1 MKNKSIFSLIV
12 TSMLVT
18 YLIVISM
25 VFFIL
30 KARFNQDETILNTKL
45 SDQINRT
52 IIEKTTNYLLP
63 AIMISEISGNLSEN
77 SVIDINNS
85 QQLESYLKTQIK
97 SYPQLSR
104 IYLAKE
110 NGDFTMIYR
119 NEKKSLSSKTIIQ
132 KTALETVKDYNLYED
147 AITTK
152 TAKSS
157 FDPRTRP
164 WYYEAKEKETQIW
177 TDLYMF
183 YTGNR
188 PGITA
193 SFPFYDQNTILQGVF
208 GIDLE
213 LSAISEFLSLQ
224 KQYYESK
231 ILILNYKNEIVAQSG
246 DIVFK
251 TAEDGLVTPLHIN
264 QHSDNLIKQAYQQLL
279 TLNEQDPKQSK
290 QVKLVY
296 QNELYLISAVNF
308 PAFFGKNWKVM
319 TILPTKQLLSN
330 RVSSV
335 TIFYIIIGLVTLGL
349 IIMALIL
356 ARSVSKPLKQ
366 LSFDMQRLQYKNID
380 GKQIKSSLS
389 EINELIDIYT
399 VIKKKYSQT
408 FK

>member
-1 MKNKSIFSLIV
+1 MKNKSIFSIIV
-12 TSMLVT
+12 TSLLVT

-63 AIMISEISGNLSEN
+63 AIMISEISGNLAEKL
-77 SVIDINNS
+77 VIDINNS
-85 QQLESYLKTQIK
+85 QQLENYLRTQIQ
-97 SYPQLSR
+97 SYPQLAR

-110 NGDFTMIYR
+110 NGDFMMIYR

-147 AITTK
+147 AVTTK
-152 TAKSS
+152 TAKSA

-164 WYYEAKEKETQIW
+164 WYYEAKEKETEIW

-193 SFPFYDQNTILQGVF
+193 SFPFYDQNTTLQGVF
-208 GIDLE
+208 GVDLE

-251 TAEDGLVTPLHIN
+251 TTEDGQVSPLHVN

-279 TLNEQDPKQSK
+279 TLNEQDPNQSK

-296 QNELYLISAVNF
+296 QNELYLISAVHF

-349 IIMALIL
+349 IIMALIV

>member
-1 MKNKSIFSLIV
+1 MNVLDESDGYYHQKITNVEEIDVAGMALLGSVNFDITPDNITG
-12 TSMLVT
+12 TSPIAEVDVEVKWMP
-18 YLIVISM
+18 
-25 VFFIL
+25 
-30 KARFNQDETILNTKL
+30 
-45 SDQINRT
+45 DQ
-52 IIEKTTNYLLP
+52 
-63 AIMISEISGNLSEN
+63 
-77 SVIDINNS
+77 
-85 QQLESYLKTQIK
+85 
-97 SYPQLSR
+97 
-104 IYLAKE
+104 
-110 NGDFTMIYR
+110 
-119 NEKKSLSSKTIIQ
+119 
-132 KTALETVKDYNLYED
+132 LETVKDYNLYED

-208 GIDLE
+208 GVDLE

-251 TAEDGLVTPLHIN
+251 TAEDGQVTPLHIN

-319 TILPTKQLLSN
+319 TKKMFLKMI
-330 RVSSV
+330 SS
-335 TIFYIIIGLVTLGL
+335 
-349 IIMALIL
+349 
-356 ARSVSKPLKQ
+356 
-366 LSFDMQRLQYKNID
+366 RLM
-380 GKQIKSSLS
+380 
-389 EINELIDIYT
+389 
-399 VIKKKYSQT
+399 
-408 FK
+408 

>member
-18 YLIVISM
+18 YLLVISM
-25 VFFIL
+25 VFFVL

-63 AIMISEISGNLSEN
+63 AIMISEISGNLAEN
-77 SVIDINNS
+77 SVVNINNP
-85 QQLESYLKTQIK
+85 QQLENYLKTQIK

-132 KTALETVKDYNLYED
+132 KTALETVKDYNVYED
-147 AITTK
+147 VITTK

-208 GIDLE
+208 GVDLE

-251 TAEDGLVTPLHIN
+251 TAEDGQVSPLHVN

-279 TLNEQDPKQSK
+279 TLNEQDPNHSK
-290 QVKLVY
+290 QVKLIY
-296 QNELYLISAVNF
+296 QNEPYLISVVHF

-319 TILPTKQLLSN
+319 TILPTNQLLSN

-335 TIFYIIIGLVTLGL
+335 TIFYIIIGLVSLGL
-349 IIMALIL
+349 IIIALIV

-380 GKQIKSSLS
+380 GKQIKSSVS
-389 EINELIDIYT
+389 EITELIDIYT